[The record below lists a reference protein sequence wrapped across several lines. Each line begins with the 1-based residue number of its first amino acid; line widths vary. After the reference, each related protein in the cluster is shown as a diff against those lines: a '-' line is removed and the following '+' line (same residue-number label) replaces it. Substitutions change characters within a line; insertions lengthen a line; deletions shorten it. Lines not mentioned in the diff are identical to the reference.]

1 MSKKLMNFTLSSSE
15 NSGVFAEGSD
25 TETCDIYLRDLQ
37 EDGVSFWFKLLDRI
51 TIGLGVSN
59 FIIQYKT

>member
-1 MSKKLMNFTLSSSE
+1 MNFTLSSSK
-15 NSGVFAEGSD
+15 NSVVFAEGSD

-37 EDGVSFWFKLLDRI
+37 EDGVSFWFKLFDRV

-59 FIIQYKT
+59 FIIQSKT